1 MFEDIQTPAY
11 VLHVFIDT
19 KWVWSPGILW
29 IPSWLVLNTMQPATE
44 AVTRK
49 TLVVQFEL
57 ICDNMYVYIYIVYQ
71 SWFASM

>member
-11 VLHVFIDT
+11 VLHVFI
-19 KWVWSPGILW
+19 GILCLALE
-29 IPSWLVLNTMQPATE
+29 PRHPVTDTELAGLNTTQPATE

-57 ICDNMYVYIYIVYQ
+57 RCDNIYIVYQ
-71 SWFASM
+71 S